1 VIGYINILSNYTG
14 VFELNGITNLSGS
27 IISSWDVPRLTRLVM
42 EDLMV
47 MGNPGDLSGSSG
59 MQLTNLPALRLVNVP
74 RLTHIPSLVISNVTR
89 TNFDF
94 SGLIGAYSI
103 EISGESISEYVAYQF
118 SIILQLRLTRT
129 VFCLHH

>member
-1 VIGYINILSNYTG
+1 
-14 VFELNGITNLSGS
+14 
-27 IISSWDVPRLTRLVM
+27 
-42 EDLMV
+42 MV

-74 RLTHIPSLVISNVTR
+74 RLTHIPSLVISNVTW
-89 TNFDF
+89 TSFDF